1 MTMNRKYIA
10 ILAALLPVFA
20 ACNPSEGKGGGT
32 AEPEVPST
40 PVTGDVLTW
49 TTTADQSRLF
59 DAEGYDFEAGNSM
72 SPYVVNIDKSQRYQT
87 VDGFG
92 AAITGAT
99 CYNLMQMTQED
110 RTAFLT
116 RLFGKDN
123 IGSSLIR
130 VSIGASDFPASGA
143 EFTWCDTEGPADDPL
158 QNFAPHKDDVDY
170 LLPILKEIY
179 AINPDVK
186 IIGSPWSAP
195 LWMKD
200 PANDNDGS
208 NLWVNATLKR
218 DCYEVYGEYFAK
230 WIEYMEG
237 QGFDIYAVT
246 PQNEPLNYGNSM
258 SMHMDWEE
266 QRDFIKEGLGP
277 ALEAAG
283 LDTKIL
289 VFDHNFNYDNAPG
302 QDGYPMRIYEDADA
316 SRYVAGSAWHNYGG
330 NVSELDR
337 IVSNYPDKEIY
348 FTEASIG
355 EWNYNFADCLVN
367 DFSTIFIGTLSRMGK
382 GVTLWNLMLDDNKGP
397 FSPADGS
404 CKTCFGAVDISSA
417 DYKTLSYRTHYYQI
431 AHASQVIKPGAVRIG
446 TSGFTADDIEYLAF
460 ENPDGSIGVIIDN
473 KTSADQNLVFSTGGD
488 YSVRCSVPAKS
499 LVSVLWND

>member
-1 MTMNRKYIA
+1 MNMNKKYIA

-20 ACNPSEGKGGGT
+20 ACNPSEGGKNNNGGGGS
-32 AEPEVPST
+32 EPEPPVE
-40 PVTGDVLTW
+40 VTGDVLSW

-59 DAEGYDFEAGNSM
+59 KAEGLEFGEAGSM
-72 SPYVVNIDKSQRYQT
+72 SPYVVNIDKGQKYQT

-99 CYNLMQMTQED
+99 SYNLMHMSQED

-116 RLFGKDN
+116 ELFSKDR

-143 EFTWCDTEGPADDPL
+143 EFTWCDTEGPATDPL
-158 QNFAPHKDDVDY
+158 ANFAPHEDDVKY
-170 LLPILKEIY
+170 LIPVLKEIY

-195 LWMKD
+195 LWMKT
-200 PANDNDGS
+200 PESWTNS
-208 NLWVNATLKR
+208 SLR
-218 DCYEVYGEYFAK
+218 EDCYEVYGEYFAK
-230 WIEYMEG
+230 WIQYMED

-258 SMHMDWEE
+258 SMHMNWDE

-289 VFDHNFNYDNAPG
+289 VFDHNFNYDNANG
-302 QDGYPMRIYEDADA
+302 QDGYPMRIYEDAEA
-316 SRYVAGSAWHNYGG
+316 SKYVAGSAWHNYGG
-330 NVSELDR
+330 RVETLDR
-337 IVSNYPDKEIY
+337 IHDACP
-348 FTEASIG
+348 
-355 EWNYNFADCLVN
+355 
-367 DFSTIFIGTLSRMGK
+367 
-382 GVTLWNLMLDDNKGP
+382 TLWNLMLDENKGP
-397 FSPADGS
+397 FSPAPGS

-417 DYKTLSYRTHYYQI
+417 DYKTITYRTHYYQI
-431 AHASQVIKPGAVRIG
+431 AHASRVIRPGAVRIG
-446 TSGFTADDIEYLAF
+446 TSGYESDNVEYLAF
-460 ENPDGSIGVIIDN
+460 ENPDGSIGVIILN
-473 KTSADQNLVFSTGGD
+473 KNSEEQSLVFTTGGD
-488 YSVRCSVPAKS
+488 YTVRCTAPAKS
-499 LVSVLWND
+499 LVSLLWQD

>member
-1 MTMNRKYIA
+1 MNMNKKYIA

-20 ACNPSEGKGGGT
+20 ACNPSEGGKNNNGGGGS
-32 AEPEVPST
+32 EPEPPVE
-40 PVTGDVLTW
+40 VTGDVLSW

-59 DAEGYDFEAGNSM
+59 KAEGLEFGEAGSM
-72 SPYVVNIDKSQRYQT
+72 SPYVVNIDKGQKYQT

-99 CYNLMQMTQED
+99 SYNLMQMSQED

-116 RLFGKDN
+116 ELFSKDR

-143 EFTWCDTEGPADDPL
+143 EFTWCDTKGPEADPL
-158 QNFAPHKDDVDY
+158 KNFAPHQDDVDY
-170 LLPILKEIY
+170 LIPVLKEIY

-195 LWMKD
+195 LWMKT
-200 PANDNDGS
+200 PES
-208 NLWVNATLKR
+208 WTYSSLR
-218 DCYEVYGEYFAK
+218 EDCYEVYGEYFVK
-230 WIEYMEG
+230 WIQYMEG

-258 SMHMDWEE
+258 SMHMNWDE

-289 VFDHNFNYDNAPG
+289 VFDHNFNYDNANG
-302 QDGYPMRIYEDADA
+302 QDGYPMRIYEDAEA
-316 SRYVAGSAWHNYGG
+316 SKYVAGSAWHNYGG
-330 NVSELDR
+330 SVTELDR
-337 IVSNYPDKEIY
+337 IVANYPDKEIY

-355 EWNYNFADCLVN
+355 EWNYSFDGCLIN
-367 DFSTIFIGTLSRMGK
+367 DFSSIFIGTLSRMGK
-382 GVTLWNLMLDDNKGP
+382 GVTLWNLMLDENKGP
-397 FSPADGS
+397 FSPAPGS

-417 DYKTLSYRTHYYQI
+417 DYKTITYRTHYYQI
-431 AHASQVIKPGAVRIG
+431 AHASRVIRPGAVRIG
-446 TSGFTADDIEYLAF
+446 TSGYESDNVEYLAF
-460 ENPDGSIGVIIDN
+460 ENPDGSIGVIILN
-473 KTSADQNLVFSTGGD
+473 KNSEEQSLVFTTGGD
-488 YSVRCSVPAKS
+488 YTVRCTAPAKS
-499 LVSVLWND
+499 LVSLLWQD

>member
-1 MTMNRKYIA
+1 MNMNKKYIA

-20 ACNPSEGKGGGT
+20 ACNPSENGKDNGGGSGSET
-32 AEPEVPST
+32 PEV
-40 PVTGDVLTW
+40 VTGDVLSW
-49 TTTADQSRLF
+49 TTTTDRSRQFKAESF
-59 DAEGYDFEAGNSM
+59 DFGGASTM
-72 SPYVVNIDKSQRYQT
+72 SPYVVNIDKNQKYQT

-99 CYNLMQMTQED
+99 SYNLMHMSQED

-116 RLFGKDN
+116 ELFSKDR

-143 EFTWCDTEGPADDPL
+143 EFTWCDTEGPATDPL
-158 QNFAPHKDDVDY
+158 ANFAPHQDDVDY
-170 LLPILKEIY
+170 LIPVLKEIY

-195 LWMKD
+195 LWMKT
-200 PANDNDGS
+200 PETWTYS
-208 NLWVNATLKR
+208 SLR
-218 DCYEVYGEYFAK
+218 EDCYEVYGEYFVK
-230 WIEYMEG
+230 WIQYMEG

-258 SMHMDWEE
+258 SMHMNWDE

-289 VFDHNFNYDNAPG
+289 VFDHNFNYDNANG
-302 QDGYPMRIYEDADA
+302 QDGYPMRIYEDAEA
-316 SRYVAGSAWHNYGG
+316 SKYVAGSAWHNYGG
-330 NVSELDR
+330 SVTELDR
-337 IVSNYPDKEIY
+337 IVANYPDKEIY

-355 EWNYNFADCLVN
+355 EWNYTFEGCLIN
-367 DFSTIFIGTLSRMGK
+367 DFSSIFIGTLSRMGK

-397 FSPADGS
+397 FSPAPGS

-417 DYKTLSYRTHYYQI
+417 DYKTITYRTHYYQI

-446 TSGFTADDIEYLAF
+446 TSGYEPTNVEYLAF
-460 ENPDGSIGVIIDN
+460 ENPDGTIGIIIVSKASEDR
-473 KTSADQNLVFSTGGD
+473 SLVFSTGGD
-488 YSVRCSVPAKS
+488 YTVTCNVPAKS
-499 LVSVLWND
+499 LVSLLWKD